1 MHMTKVKYMTFFSQ
15 KKHAPLFRH
24 ENTDRFC
31 NKINKNPGLLK
42 LYNPQRVQ
50 FGGIY
55 AQTQEKYCIHIGKG
69 NMTEM

>member
-1 MHMTKVKYMTFFSQ
+1 MTFLSQ

-24 ENTDRFC
+24 ENTASFY
-31 NKINKNPGLLK
+31 NKINKNPCLLK
-42 LYNPQRVQ
+42 LYNSKRVQ